1 MPEIISIGYFIRD
14 LIVLVATS
22 IIVVVLLAMGGKTK
36 KNLGFS
42 YFIRAFNSLL
52 LAFSLIVV
60 AQVIGVLLRTTVLN
74 NDPTYSWI
82 RSVMLTV
89 GALLLLVSSVMI
101 YLPFARGEYTIV
113 PIASEPADSIRYG
126 AYWGERGRAY
136 LIFTELTKRYRM
148 PGIAVTR
155 DPPDM
160 FRRKLGLKLIPV
172 MWVSTVQ
179 HGDAVSPTK
188 LEVIMDNLRRFLE
201 TANIDKVIL
210 IDCVEY
216 FILENGEDAVLKFI
230 TSIKDFATLN
240 RGLVIVT
247 VDKESLNE
255 RTFSILTSELRPITD
270 LEKTL
275 AH

>member
-1 MPEIISIGYFIRD
+1 MPEIISMGYFIRD

-36 KNLGFS
+36 KNLGFG
-42 YFIRAFNSLL
+42 YFIRAFDSLL
-52 LAFSLIVV
+52 LAFLLVVV

-82 RSVMLTV
+82 RSVMLTA

-101 YLPFARGEYTIV
+101 YLPFARGEYMIV
-113 PIASEPADSIRYG
+113 PIASEPVDSLRYG
-126 AYWGERGRAY
+126 AYWGDRERAHR
-136 LIFTELTKRYRM
+136 IFVELAKRYRM

-160 FRRKLGLKLIPV
+160 FRKKLGLKLIPV

-179 HGDAVSPTK
+179 HDDAVSPTK

-201 TANIDKVIL
+201 MANIDKVIL

-247 VDKESLNE
+247 VDRESLDE
-255 RTFSILTSELRPITD
+255 RTFSILTSELKPISN